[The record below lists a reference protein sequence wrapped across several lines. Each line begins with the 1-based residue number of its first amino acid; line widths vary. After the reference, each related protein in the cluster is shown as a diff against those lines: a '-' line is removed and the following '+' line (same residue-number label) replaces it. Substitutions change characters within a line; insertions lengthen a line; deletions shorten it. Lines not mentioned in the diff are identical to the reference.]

1 MNDPTLTVKIIKTKI
16 KNLRSVYHSKVKK
29 INSSKRSGSGAATV
43 YSPSLTWF
51 KEMHSFLGDTGD
63 YRETIETAV
72 DTDESSQ
79 DSRPTS
85 ANSNSNPLS
94 PPSVITV
101 MSPPST
107 TDIALNRLENITSS
121 INRQAE
127 YDEFH
132 FFGLNIAAQLRALP
146 LDDALNVQTEIQ
158 TIITAARRRHLYP
171 NLSTY
176 STSPIQI
183 IIPTP
188 IFTNIQ
194 TNNSQTEAEDA
205 LSRAWRFS

>member
-16 KNLRSVYHSKVKK
+16 KNLRSVYHSEVKK

-43 YSPSLTWF
+43 YSPSLPWF

-94 PPSVITV
+94 PPSVSTV

-107 TDIALNRLENITSS
+107 TDIAEEGTPSRSSKDTPARRKRRSIQEEPITSALNRLENITSS

-132 FFGLNIAAQLRALP
+132 FFWFEYCCPIASP
-146 LDDALNVQTEIQ
+146 
-158 TIITAARRRHLYP
+158 TIR
-171 NLSTY
+171 
-176 STSPIQI
+176 
-183 IIPTP
+183 
-188 IFTNIQ
+188 
-194 TNNSQTEAEDA
+194 
-205 LSRAWRFS
+205 